1 MASNDMLGQAQRN
14 AKRFLA
20 GFSTGQKAIV
30 LIGLALVVALA
41 VLYSSLT
48 SAPTYGVLFSNLS
61 SQDAG
66 AISAKLQAANVPF
79 QLASGGQTILVPQNL
94 VDQERIDMAQAG
106 LPANSTV
113 GLSLLST
120 VGITTSQLTQQADYQ
135 AALQGQLEQTIEAI
149 NGVSSA
155 QVNLALPPTDVFA
168 AGTGQSPSASVIV
181 TLSPGV
187 TLTATQVQ
195 AIVHLVA
202 SAIPGMA
209 ASDVTVADQNG
220 DVLAAPGMSSTGGS
234 SSGATQAFN
243 SQLESSIQS
252 MLDSVLGPNNS
263 NVRVAATLNF
273 NQVTTSTQS
282 IPLGKNGKPIT
293 AVTQNQTQTQTYTG
307 TGAVPGGAL
316 GAVGA
321 AVGNQTGNYKQTS
334 ATTSYAMGQISQT
347 VDQAPGQIQRLSIA
361 VAINSKA
368 KGASVAKIKQLVS
381 AAAGVMASRGDTLSV
396 VALPFATQSA
406 APVSAFPLSSILGLG
421 KIVLLVAGIAVA
433 ILLMSRASASTEI
446 EPLALEEFT
455 PQLALAGAATAEL
468 PRALTMPE
476 PSQIVADDVL
486 DYIDKQPGDVA
497 KLLRVWMNSRSRH

>member
-1 MASNDMLGQAQRN
+1 MASYDMLGQAQRN

-30 LIGLALVVALA
+30 LVGLALVVGLA
-41 VLYSSLT
+41 VLFSTLT

-79 QLASGGQTILVPQNL
+79 QLANGGQTILVPQNM

-168 AGTGQSPSASVIV
+168 VGSGQSPSASVIV

-187 TLTATQVQ
+187 TLTSTQVQ

-202 SAIPGMA
+202 SAIPGMS
-209 ASDVTVADQNG
+209 ASGVTVADQNG

-234 SSGATQAFN
+234 SSGTTQAFD

-252 MLDSVLGPNNS
+252 MLDTVLGPSNA

-273 NQVTTSTQS
+273 NKITTSTQS
-282 IPLGKNGKPIT
+282 IPMGKNGKPIT

-316 GAVGA
+316 GGA
-321 AVGNQTGNYKQTS
+321 GVVAANGTGTYKQTS

-347 VDQAPGQIQRLSIA
+347 VNQAPGQIQRLSIA
-361 VAINSKA
+361 VAVNSKA
-368 KGASVAKIKQLVS
+368 KGASVTKIRQLVS
-381 AAAGVMASRGDTLSV
+381 AAAGVVAARGDTLSV
-396 VALPFATQSA
+396 VALPFVAQTA
-406 APVSAFPLSSILGLG
+406 VVAPAFQLSSILGLA

-433 ILLMSRASASTEI
+433 ILLMSRASASTEV

-455 PQLALAGAATAEL
+455 PRLALAPAAAGEL
-468 PRALTMPE
+468 PSALTMPE
-476 PSQIVADDVL
+476 VRQIVADDVL
-486 DYIDKQPGDVA
+486 DYIDKQPDDVA